1 MIAAKLHWRRLLWG
15 MATTIFIPRLAVSMT
30 EGTIAEWLVD
40 DGETVGAGQPLY
52 RLETDKTDAEIES
65 PASGILRIEAEAGEL
80 LEVGTP
86 IGEIE

>member
-1 MIAAKLHWRRLLWG
+1 

-30 EGTIAEWLVD
+30 EGTITEWLAQ
-40 DGETVGAGQPLY
+40 DGDSVSAGQPLY

-65 PASGILRIEAEAGEL
+65 PASGILRIEAEPGEA

>member
-1 MIAAKLHWRRLLWG
+1 

-30 EGTIAEWLVD
+30 EGTITEWFVG
-40 DGETVGAGQPLY
+40 DGEAVSAGQPLY

-65 PASGILRIEAEAGEL
+65 PASGTLRIEAEVGEL